1 MKINILTIGTRGDV
15 QPYLGLGAGL
25 AARGH
30 DVAVQT
36 LAEFKDAVE
45 DAGLEHRPL
54 RGDFIAVA
62 QARGVEA
69 PPPLEMMR
77 EYRRMAA
84 ETLRRVGCREGR
96 RPSGVQPG
104 CVGRTAHSGEAR
116 HPRIRRVPYTDVHA
130 DANVPESVHPT
141 WVAPAVQQGVA
152 LVRDQVRSSGLPQ
165 ADQPLAA

>member
-45 DAGLEHRPL
+45 DTGLEHRPL
-54 RGDFIAVA
+54 RGDFIAAA

-69 PPPLEMMR
+69 PP
-77 EYRRMAA
+77 
-84 ETLRRVGCREGR
+84 
-96 RPSGVQPG
+96 
-104 CVGRTAHSGEAR
+104 
-116 HPRIRRVPYTDVHA
+116 
-130 DANVPESVHPT
+130 
-141 WVAPAVQQGVA
+141 
-152 LVRDQVRSSGLPQ
+152 RSR
-165 ADQPLAA
+165 